1 MKAVANSPTQP
12 RERERER
19 DHAPKS
25 ARGQYEGNTSAGLSR
40 IEGKTKAYL
49 ISSEGNTSACLS
61 KVSSEAGFSS
71 NIGSSTVRCE
81 ILLLFLRH
89 GAILPWEREDGSS
102 R

>member
-1 MKAVANSPTQP
+1 MS
-12 RERERER
+12 
-19 DHAPKS
+19 S
-25 ARGQYEGNTSAGLSR
+25 SEGNTSAGLSR

-61 KVSSEAGFSS
+61 KVSSEADTSAGLCS

-81 ILLLFLRH
+81 ILLLVLRH